1 MSLGPAELL
10 VILVVGLLVL
20 GPQKLPD
27 AARQAA
33 RGLGQLR
40 RLQATVHDEVMGG
53 FVDDPPASTHS
64 HASTH
69 APAST
74 HEPEGG
80 SFS

>member
-10 VILVVGLLVL
+10 VILIVGLLVL

-40 RLQATVHDEVMGG
+40 RLQATVRDEVMGG
-53 FVDDPPASTHS
+53 LVDDPPAGVPE
-64 HASTH
+64 A
-69 APAST
+69 AST
-74 HEPEGG
+74 HEREGG

>member
-1 MSLGPAELL
+1 VNLGPAELL

-20 GPQKLPD
+20 GPQKLPE

-40 RLQATVHDEVMGG
+40 RLQATVRDEVMGG
-53 FVDDPPASTHS
+53 FVDD
-64 HASTH
+64 
-69 APAST
+69 APT
-74 HEPEGG
+74 RTNEQDGG

>member
-20 GPQKLPD
+20 GPQKLPE

-40 RLQATVHDEVMGG
+40 RLQATVRDEVMGG
-53 FVDDPPASTHS
+53 FVNDPPAVMR
-64 HASTH
+64 
-69 APAST
+69 PPNT